1 MSSYSIKNQKDW
13 EWINP
18 SLVEVVTVNDDS
30 CNHREYTTINLNG
43 FVHLKTLTICD
54 NCFQYVNDLNMSG
67 LKTLESVLIG
77 KGCFTRKT
85 GQFRIVG
92 CPSLKELRIGLS
104 SFSNFVVCDIE
115 NCALESIEMGDR
127 DSDSRSFYYA
137 SLKMKRE

>member
-1 MSSYSIKNQKDW
+1 M
-13 EWINP
+13 NP
-18 SLVEVVTVNDDS
+18 SLAEIVIVNDDS
-30 CNHREYTTINLNG
+30 CNDKKFTAIDLSG
-43 FVHLKTLTICD
+43 FVHLKTLSIRD
-54 NCFQYVNDLNMSG
+54 NCFQYVDDLNMSG

-137 SLKMKRE
+137 SLEIKRE

>member
-1 MSSYSIKNQKDW
+1 M
-13 EWINP
+13 NP
-18 SLVEVVTVNDDS
+18 SLAEIVIVNDDS
-30 CNHREYTTINLNG
+30 CNNKRIKAIDLSG

-67 LKTLESVLIG
+67 LKTLESLLIG
-77 KGCFTRKT
+77 KGCFTMKT
-85 GQFRIVG
+85 GRFRVMD
-92 CPSLKELRIGLS
+92 CPSLKELKIGLS

>member
-1 MSSYSIKNQKDW
+1 M
-13 EWINP
+13 NP
-18 SLVEVVTVNDDS
+18 SLAEIVFVNDDS
-30 CNHREYTTINLNG
+30 CNSKRITAIDLSG

-92 CPSLKELRIGLS
+92 
-104 SFSNFVVCDIE
+104 
-115 NCALESIEMGDR
+115 
-127 DSDSRSFYYA
+127 
-137 SLKMKRE
+137 

>member
-1 MSSYSIKNQKDW
+1 M
-13 EWINP
+13 NP
-18 SLVEVVTVNDDS
+18 SLAEIVFVNDDS
-30 CNHREYTTINLNG
+30 CNSKRITAIDLSG

-92 CPSLKELRIGLS
+92 CPSLKELKIGLS

-115 NCALESIEMGDR
+115 NCALESIDMGDR

>member
-1 MSSYSIKNQKDW
+1 M
-13 EWINP
+13 NP
-18 SLVEVVTVNDDS
+18 SLVEVIVVNDDS
-30 CNHREYTTINLNG
+30 CNDKKVTTIDLSG
-43 FVHLKTLTICD
+43 FVHLKTLNIRD
-54 NCFQYVNDLNMSG
+54 NCFQYVDDLNLRG
-67 LKTLESVLIG
+67 LKKLESLLIG
-77 KGCFTRKT
+77 KGCFTMKA